1 MSPYGFYQEPKYR
14 ITPDFRYLVRIFTLG
29 SVNYVTRL
37 MFCFLVDRRIKNY
50 ENRND
55 PSKPTGLS
63 GLSPYL
69 HYGHISAQRCA
80 LEARKFRKAHPKVS
94 LCKCLAGHV

>member
-1 MSPYGFYQEPKYR
+1 MYGKLNVYSICFP
-14 ITPDFRYLVRIFTLG
+14 LVC
-29 SVNYVTRL
+29 S
-37 MFCFLVDRRIKNY
+37 RIKNY

-63 GLSPYL
+63 GMSPYL

-94 LCKCLAGHV
+94 EVIAERDNCCNYLFIMQ